1 MWLVNL
7 RRIFGSDLMT
17 VEDRA
22 TLCVLVLLFRLCG
35 CKVPPVCGLDVLDPL
50 FRVNPFVL
58 DQYIDV
64 WTRGPSDS
72 IRSFVVEV
80 TSIAYRTTMLSKDI
94 VSAGLFSEAQPHT
107 GEKL

>member
-22 TLCVLVLLFRLCG
+22 TFCVLVLLFRLCG
-35 CKVPPVCGLDVLDPL
+35 WKVPPVSGLDVLDPL
-50 FRVNPFVL
+50 FRVNTVVL

-64 WTRGPSDS
+64 WARGPSDS
-72 IRSFVVEV
+72 IQSFVVEV
-80 TSIAYRTTMLSKDI
+80 TSIA
-94 VSAGLFSEAQPHT
+94 
-107 GEKL
+107 